1 MAAASPVKRVRV
13 DAGKPAGSSNVHKL
27 HKTDALQR
35 QMHCSGEQANLAK
48 LGLANSICMITSSVL
63 ETPNVCAQGQN
74 TLAGTTF

>member
-1 MAAASPVKRVRV
+1 
-13 DAGKPAGSSNVHKL
+13 
-27 HKTDALQR
+27 
-35 QMHCSGEQANLAK
+35 MHCSGEQANFAK